1 MKQKLEL
8 LVKRDLLGMYT
19 LYLTYEDKL
28 LDMMIAYSNLESSL
42 RFSLTHGGRYL
53 PFDEGE
59 RQAMLE
65 RRAFALARLAINK
78 VMGMQTRINTP

>member
-1 MKQKLEL
+1 MH
-8 LVKRDLLGMYT
+8 T

-28 LDMMIAYSNLESSL
+28 LDMMIAYSNVESSV
-42 RFSLTHGGRYL
+42 RFSLTHGNRYL

-65 RRAFALARLAINK
+65 QRAFALARLAID
-78 VMGMQTRINTP
+78 RIMRLTH